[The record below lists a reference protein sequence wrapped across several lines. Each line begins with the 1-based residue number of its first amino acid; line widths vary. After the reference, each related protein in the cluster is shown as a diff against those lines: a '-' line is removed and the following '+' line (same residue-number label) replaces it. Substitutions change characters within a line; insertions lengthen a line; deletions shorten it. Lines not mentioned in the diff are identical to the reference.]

1 MLSLWSPPGRTEPYS
16 SRYQWPDDRSYEG
29 LISDPANA
37 LGALAGK
44 AHLKYVEVKA
54 VIGGVTAIQGSAK
67 MAYPYEG
74 WLVRNVEYET
84 FKTGKKSGLPVG
96 PAAAHGRR
104 LRHQPR
110 DAWSTGAA
118 FLYHVS
124 EGTDP
129 ALIGEYRQAARRGLP
144 HADASAASTAP
155 RSSRPTTA
163 SGRPTAAR

>member
-1 MLSLWSPPGRTEPYS
+1 MVAARAHGALQLALPVAPTT
-16 SRYQWPDDRSYEG
+16 RSYEG

-84 FKTGKKSGLPVG
+84 FKTGKKTVYQSALPLRTDADYATNRERMERRRGV
-96 PAAAHGRR
+96 PLPR
-104 LRHQPR
+104 LRGH
-110 DAWSTGAA
+110 
-118 FLYHVS
+118 
-124 EGTDP
+124 
-129 ALIGEYRQAARRGLP
+129 
-144 HADASAASTAP
+144 
-155 RSSRPTTA
+155 RPG
-163 SGRPTAAR
+163 S